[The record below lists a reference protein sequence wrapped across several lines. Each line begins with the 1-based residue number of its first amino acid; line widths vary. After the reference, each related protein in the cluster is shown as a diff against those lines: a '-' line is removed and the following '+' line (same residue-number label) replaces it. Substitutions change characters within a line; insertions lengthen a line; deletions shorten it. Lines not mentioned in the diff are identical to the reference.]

1 MNGSGSSSGSVRK
14 GPAIGIDLGSEYT
27 RVALLDGKQFR
38 MILDDHGKPA
48 MPSYVAF
55 VGSEVLVGEAAR
67 KQAAQNPINTIFD
80 VIRLIGRKYNHP
92 LVRNDMWRWP
102 FKVVA
107 SQNER
112 LLIEVVWNGKLW
124 HFTPVEICSLILTQ
138 VKKNAETYLGTTI
151 TDAVITVPVQF
162 NYEQR
167 EAIKVACTIAHLN
180 VLQIV
185 SSPAA
190 SALLFG
196 SERQLKIT
204 RMITSMARSI
214 FTSEPEEYNMVIFDL
229 GAGTLDVCLITMK
242 DAVCQVQATA
252 GDVHLGGSDFDTNM
266 INYFIYLLKESGHKD
281 AGNIFR
287 DVVSK
292 HRTDF
297 ERAKSALFSGGNMT
311 PVMIGS
317 NFFIS
322 AEEFNE
328 LNKELFLKCVDTI
341 NMCLRNAKMEVGKVD
356 EVILVGGST
365 RIPMLQDH
373 ISQYFRGKQ
382 LKASNHLE
390 TAVACG
396 AALQA
401 SFLTMRGHV
410 GKLELPGTP
419 ISPNGCDFKVCFQ
432 VDENGTLTVTSG
444 KSFPG
449 MWNSITMTIYN
460 IEVSRRKVQ
469 EALLCKEVEKV
480 SKVSR
485 TMKSDYPRK
494 RNQPMEKQVS
504 GRPTVGVEKS
514 KKIMGQSS
522 RQHIETK
529 EDAIGIDFGTTYS
542 CIAIWKHNAVK
553 IIENEYGSRATCSC
567 VAFTDTGR
575 LIGDTVNKEQVAS
588 NPANSIPSLNF
599 YLFCMLIFLTESL
612 LFK

>member
-1 MNGSGSSSGSVRK
+1 MDGSGSGSKRPV
-14 GPAIGIDLGSEYT
+14 IGIDLGTAYT
-27 RVALLDGKQFR
+27 RTALFDGRKFR
-38 MILDDHGKPA
+38 MILDDHGNAA

-67 KQAAQNPINTIFD
+67 KQAVQNPANTIFD
-80 VIRLIGRKYNHP
+80 VIRLIGSSYSHP
-92 LVRNDMWRWP
+92 LVRNEILGWP

-107 SQNER
+107 SKNDR
-112 LLIEVVWNGKLW
+112 LLVEVHWKGKLW
-124 HFTPVEICSLILTQ
+124 HFTPVEICSLILMQ
-138 VKKNAETYLGTTI
+138 VKKNADTFLRTTI

-167 EAIKVACTIAHLN
+167 QAIIGSCTIAHLN

-185 SSPAA
+185 SAPAA

-196 SERQLKIT
+196 SEKQSKIT

-242 DAVCQVQATA
+242 DAVCRVQATI

-266 INYFIYLLKESGHKD
+266 INYFIHLLKESGHKD

-287 DVVSK
+287 DLVSK

-297 ERAKSALFSGGNMT
+297 ERAKSALFSGGNMK

-322 AEEFNE
+322 AEEFYE

-341 NMCLRNAKMEVGKVD
+341 NMCLRNAEMEVGKVD

-382 LKASNHLE
+382 LKADNHLE
-390 TAVACG
+390 TAVAYG

-401 SFLTMRGHV
+401 SFLTMRGHCGVPCLSLKNATSFSIGVQINGGVMDVCVPKNTIIPTKIEKIIYSSHYNKGNFLFEVYEGEGRFTCENLLV

-419 ISPNGCDFKVCFQ
+419 ISPNGCDFKVCFE
-432 VDENGTLTVTSG
+432 VDENGTLTVKSG
-444 KSFPG
+444 TSFPG
-449 MWNSITMTIYN
+449 MRNSITMTIYN
-460 IEVSRRKVQ
+460 IEFFRRRMQ
-469 EALLCKEVEKV
+469 EALLYKEVEKV
-480 SKVSR
+480 R
-485 TMKSDYPRK
+485 
-494 RNQPMEKQVS
+494 
-504 GRPTVGVEKS
+504 
-514 KKIMGQSS
+514 
-522 RQHIETK
+522 
-529 EDAIGIDFGTTYS
+529 
-542 CIAIWKHNAVK
+542 
-553 IIENEYGSRATCSC
+553 
-567 VAFTDTGR
+567 
-575 LIGDTVNKEQVAS
+575 
-588 NPANSIPSLNF
+588 SLGP
-599 YLFCMLIFLTESL
+599 
-612 LFK
+612 